1 MIESS
6 SLPAYHYYAL
16 LPKKA
21 NRSPSYIFG
30 VWAGIVASGV
40 ASLGY
45 ALFSHFSAEI
55 IATTTAIAAGAILA
69 MLTDTMIP
77 EAFDQAND
85 FALVNYC
92 MRISRRLCLE

>member
-40 ASLGY
+40 ASLGH
-45 ALFSHFSAEI
+45 ALFSHFSRNYCYNDGYCSRGNFGNA
-55 IATTTAIAAGAILA
+55 
-69 MLTDTMIP
+69 LTDIMIP
-77 EAFDQAND
+77 EAFEQAHD
-85 FALVNYC
+85 FALVDYS
-92 MRISRRLCLE
+92 MQVSRRLYLE

>member
-1 MIESS
+1 MKF
-6 SLPAYHYYAL
+6 LAYHYYAL

-21 NRSPSYIFG
+21 NRSPSYISG

-40 ASLGY
+40 ASLLGY

-55 IATTTAIAAGAILA
+55 IAATTAIAAGAILA

-77 EAFDQAND
+77 EAFEQAHD
-85 FALVNYC
+85 FALVDYS
-92 MRISRRLCLE
+92 MRVSRRLCLD